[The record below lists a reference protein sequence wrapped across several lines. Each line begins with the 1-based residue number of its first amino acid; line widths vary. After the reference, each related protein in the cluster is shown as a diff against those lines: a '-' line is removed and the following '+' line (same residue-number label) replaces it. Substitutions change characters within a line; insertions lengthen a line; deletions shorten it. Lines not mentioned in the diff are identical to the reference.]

1 MRILV
6 TGGSGFVGQ
15 NILKEFGD
23 KYTLFAPS
31 HKELD
36 LTDFKSVENYL
47 EKHKITHVIHTAI
60 KGGDTVL
67 ETTLRM
73 FVNLLQ
79 SLDRLEKIIHLGSGA
94 EYGKT
99 RDLKKVKEE
108 EFGTS
113 IPEDSYGLAKYC
125 CSLMSQ
131 KEKKIVTLR
140 LFGIYGEYEDYR
152 YKFIS
157 NAIVKNL
164 LGIPIKIKQDV
175 VFDYLY
181 IHDFLSVIEHF
192 LLKPCMYQ
200 EYNITPTRSI
210 RLTEIVQIINRVTD
224 RPSRVTL
231 VNKGYNFQYTAD
243 NTRLKSEMPNLRF
256 TSYEEGIRRLFLF
269 YKKNLNTI
277 DKETV
282 IEDDYFQK
290 CRVKGDKKL

>member
-6 TGGSGFVGQ
+6 TGGSGFTGQ
-15 NILKEFGD
+15 NIREEFKK

-36 LTDFKSVENYL
+36 LTHFRQVEEYIGR
-47 EKHKITHVIHTAI
+47 HKITHVIHTAI

-73 FVNLLQ
+73 FVNLL
-79 SLDRLEKIIHLGSGA
+79 LNTDRLEKIIHLGSGA

-99 RDLKKVKEE
+99 RDLKKIKEE
-108 EFGTS
+108 EFGQF

-157 NAIVKNL
+157 NTIVKNL
-164 LGIPIKIKQDV
+164 LGLPMRIKQDV

-181 IHDFLSVIEHF
+181 MHDLLSVIEHF
-192 LLKPCMYQ
+192 LLKPCKHQ
-200 EYNITPTRSI
+200 EYNITPTKSVT
-210 RLTEIVQIINRVTD
+210 LSEIVRIVNKISDHSSPVTI
-224 RPSRVTL
+224 
-231 VNKGYNFQYTAD
+231 VNKGYNFQYTGD
-243 NTRLKSEMPNLRF
+243 NARLRREIPQLRF

-269 YKKNLNTI
+269 YKQNLATI
-277 DKETV
+277 DKKTV
-282 IEDDYFQK
+282 VEDDYFQK
-290 CRVKGDKKL
+290 CRVKRR

>member
-1 MRILV
+1 MKILV
-6 TGGSGFVGQ
+6 TGGSGFTGQ
-15 NILKEFGD
+15 NILEEFKK

-36 LTDFKSVENYL
+36 LTHFNEVEEYIRR
-47 EKHKITHVIHTAI
+47 HKITHVIHTAI
-60 KGGDTVL
+60 KGGDAVL

-73 FVNLLQ
+73 FVNLLRN
-79 SLDRLEKIIHLGSGA
+79 LDRLERIIHLGSGA
-94 EYGKT
+94 EYAKT

-108 EFGTS
+108 EEFGRFV
-113 IPEDSYGLAKYC
+113 PEDQYGLAKYC
-125 CSLMSQ
+125 CALMSQ

-157 NAIVKNL
+157 NTIVKNL
-164 LGIPIKIKQDV
+164 LGLPIKIKQDV

-192 LLKPCMYQ
+192 LLKPCRYQ

-210 RLTEIVQIINRVTD
+210 RLTEIVQIINRVAD

-243 NTRLKSEMPNLRF
+243 NTRLRKEIPKLRF
-256 TSYEEGIRRLFLF
+256 TSYEEGISRLFLF
-269 YKKNLNTI
+269 YKERLQMLNKQSIT
-277 DKETV
+277 
-282 IEDDYFQK
+282 EDDFFQK
-290 CRVKGDKKL
+290 AKVRNN

>member
-1 MRILV
+1 MRILM
-6 TGGSGFVGQ
+6 TGGSGFTGK
-15 NILKEFGD
+15 NILEEFKG
-23 KYTLFAPS
+23 KYNLFAPS

-36 LTDFKSVENYL
+36 LTHFRQGEEYIRR
-47 EKHKITHVIHTAI
+47 HKITHVIHTAI

-73 FVNLLQ
+73 FVNLLRN
-79 SLDRLEKIIHLGSGA
+79 LDRLEKIIHLGSGA
-94 EYGKT
+94 EYAKT
-99 RDLKKVKEE
+99 RDLKKVTEE
-108 EFGTS
+108 EFGEFV
-113 IPEDSYGLAKYC
+113 PEDSYGLAKYC

-157 NAIVKNL
+157 NTIVKNL
-164 LGIPIKIKQDV
+164 LGLPIRIKQDV

-181 IHDFLSVIEHF
+181 IKDLLSIIEHF
-192 LLKPCMYQ
+192 LVRKAKYPD
-200 EYNITPTRSI
+200 YNISPTQSI
-210 RLTEIVQIINRVTD
+210 SLTEIVQIINGIADHPSPVTI
-224 RPSRVTL
+224 
-231 VNKGYNFQYTAD
+231 VNKGYNFQYTGD
-243 NTRLKSEMPNLRF
+243 NTRLRKEIPQLRF

-277 DKETV
+277 DKETI

-290 CRVKGDKKL
+290 CRVKRR